1 MKSIVK
7 TALCALIIFSLFCLP
22 SCSDRPVRREDTF
35 LDYFDTVSVITG
47 YETDLSVFRENC
59 KAVEDVLSTYHRL
72 ADIYNNYEGINNAKT
87 INDNAGISPVTVDE
101 KLIDLLEYSIEI
113 YYETDGM
120 CNIAMGSVLSIW
132 HSFREEAQTGE
143 PKLPAED
150 ELRAAGEHCDISK
163 IIIDREK
170 STVYL
175 EDKEMSIDLG
185 AIAKG
190 YATEEAAKVLLLRGG
205 LNYALSIG
213 GNVRTVGTKPEGV
226 PWTTGVINPDIENV
240 GYYAIRVS
248 LTGASLVTSGTYERY
263 YEYEGARYHHII
275 DPETLYPENDFISV
289 SVLTESSALADA
301 LSTALFNMP
310 LEEGKA
316 FVEGLADTDAFWIL
330 SDGTFEMTSGFE
342 NYVIHS

>member
-1 MKSIVK
+1 
-7 TALCALIIFSLFCLP
+7 
-22 SCSDRPVRREDTF
+22 
-35 LDYFDTVSVITG
+35 
-47 YETDLSVFRENC
+47 
-59 KAVEDVLSTYHRL
+59 
-72 ADIYNNYEGINNAKT
+72 
-87 INDNAGISPVTVDE
+87 
-101 KLIDLLEYSIEI
+101 
-113 YYETDGM
+113 
-120 CNIAMGSVLSIW
+120 
-132 HSFREEAQTGE
+132 
-143 PKLPAED
+143 
-150 ELRAAGEHCDISK
+150 
-163 IIIDREK
+163 
-170 STVYL
+170 
-175 EDKEMSIDLG
+175 
-185 AIAKG
+185 
-190 YATEEAAKVLLLRGG
+190 
-205 LNYALSIG
+205 
-213 GNVRTVGTKPEGV
+213 VRTVGTKPEGV